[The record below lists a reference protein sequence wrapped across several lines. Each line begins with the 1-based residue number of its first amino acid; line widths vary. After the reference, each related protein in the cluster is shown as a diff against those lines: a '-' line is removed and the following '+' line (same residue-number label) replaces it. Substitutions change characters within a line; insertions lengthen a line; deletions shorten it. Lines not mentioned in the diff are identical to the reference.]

1 MEGVDVMVIDNDD
14 LVSWL
19 IDQVE
24 AAANSNDNI
33 ERAAGAI
40 EAYEHVINKYTK

>member
-1 MEGVDVMVIDNDD
+1 MLIDNDD

-24 AAANSNDNI
+24 AVANSNENI